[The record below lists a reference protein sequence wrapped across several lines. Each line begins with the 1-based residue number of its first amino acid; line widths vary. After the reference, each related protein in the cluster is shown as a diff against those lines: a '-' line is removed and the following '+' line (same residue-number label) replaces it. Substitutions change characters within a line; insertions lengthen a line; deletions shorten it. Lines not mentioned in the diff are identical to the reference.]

1 MTSNLQSFNPF
12 VAEVQ
17 QSLTNVVV
25 VVVLSSVDVD
35 VGGPRCPFHD
45 DNAIYRIQKIQLITT
60 QITITHVSYFRLP
73 VRDILAL

>member
-1 MTSNLQSFNPF
+1 MTSNLQSFSPF

-25 VVVLSSVDVD
+25 VVLSSV
-35 VGGPRCPFHD
+35 D

-60 QITITHVSYFRLP
+60 QITITHVSNSE
-73 VRDILAL
+73 